1 MATVGE
7 AIAATLIAQW
17 NVGTGGTQPDP
28 IQYLVERPERDP
40 NPTVADAIYVWL
52 PLRRTFD
59 PIDVAEVYRNVTYTL
74 RIVCHTKTSSARQ
87 LEIENEVDRILSSG
101 TVITGATRQ
110 RVKEINDISN
120 RSYSNLPKYI
130 SEVIMEVF
138 TAMEVSA
145 TAYGTATTTML
156 TTDILTVNTHITGL
170 GLTITQFLDE
180 DNMASDSAAAFASQQ
195 SIKKYVD
202 DVVLS
207 DLDTTLTGAYLEDLL
222 MFGSANA
229 AYVPCTLMGAE
240 DAADI
245 RISASIV
252 LNIDAEDIELSYS
265 LPVPCNK
272 GGLKLH
278 ISNLKYGLFGADA
291 DDYLTRVRIYGWNGH
306 VRTQLDDD
314 GTNHTSAGDKT
325 FSGAIMPAAAIDC
338 SGYQSIAVYAQA
350 FNTGVQHFAIGN
362 VRMECYYAA

>member
-17 NVGTGGTQPDP
+17 NVGTGGTKPDP

-59 PIDVAEVYRNVTYTL
+59 PIDVAEIYRNVTYTL

-87 LEIENEVDRILSSG
+87 LEIENEVDRILNSG

-145 TAYGTATTTML
+145 TAYGTATATTL
-156 TTDILTVNTHITGL
+156 TTDELIVNTSFAGAAV
-170 GLTITQFLDE
+170 LDE
-180 DNMASDSAAAFASQQ
+180 DNMASDSDTKIATQQ
-195 SIKKYVD
+195 AIKAYVD
-202 DVVLS
+202 
-207 DLDTTLTGAYLEDLL
+207 AHN
-222 MFGSANA
+222 MIGSANA
-229 AYVPCTLMGAE
+229 AYVPMPLFGVNTFANIITGTGVYINAGA
-240 DAADI
+240 DNVI
-245 RISASIV
+245 
-252 LNIDAEDIELSYS
+252 LS
-265 LPVPCNK
+265 LTVPVPCNR
-272 GGLKLH
+272 GGLRLY
-278 ISNLKYGLFGADA
+278 ISNLKYGVADA
-291 DDYLTRVRIYGWNGH
+291 DANDFLNTVIINGLNGNA
-306 VRTQLDDD
+306 VTELDVDT
-314 GTNHTSAGDKT
+314 TNHTTAGDKT
-325 FSGAIMPAAAIDC
+325 FSGSTMPASAIDC
-338 SGYQSIAVYAQA
+338 SPYQSIIVRLSCA
-350 FNTGVQHFAIGN
+350 NTDTGQLDIGN
-362 VRMECYYAA
+362 IRMECYYAA

>member
-17 NVGTGGTQPDP
+17 NVGTGGTKPDP

-87 LEIENEVDRILSSG
+87 LEIENEVDRILNSG

-145 TAYGTATTTML
+145 TAYGTATATTL
-156 TTDILTVNTHITGL
+156 TTDELIVNTSFAGAAV
-170 GLTITQFLDE
+170 LDE
-180 DNMASDSAAAFASQQ
+180 DDMASDSATKISTQQ
-195 SIKKYVD
+195 SIKAYID
-202 DVVLS
+202 AANMI
-207 DLDTTLTGAYLEDLL
+207 GA
-222 MFGSANA
+222 ANA
-229 AYVPCTLMGAE
+229 AWVPCQLMGGPLQAYWE
-240 DAADI
+240 TQKVGYVANLGADDLDMI
-245 RISASIV
+245 
-252 LNIDAEDIELSYS
+252 YS
-265 LPVPCNK
+265 CPLPTTR
-272 GGLKLH
+272 GGLKL
-278 ISNLKYGLFGADA
+278 YVAGTRVGLGDADA
-291 DDYLTRVRIYGWNGH
+291 TDYVDNTYVYGITGTSQTQIDVVTTNRNTAAVHEDIFAAVDASSYERVVVWLECVNASLN
-306 VRTQLDDD
+306 QLDIY
-314 GTNHTSAGDKT
+314 SVLLK
-325 FSGAIMPAAAIDC
+325 
-338 SGYQSIAVYAQA
+338 
-350 FNTGVQHFAIGN
+350 
-362 VRMECYYAA
+362 CYYA